1 MVLYLTQIQKHIMRN
16 KFILWGIV
24 VLIVTWATALL
35 IKAHYWIPILLT
47 SLYILGIYNTYQT
60 KHAILRNFPVL
71 GYFRYIFEEISP
83 EIQQYFIER
92 ETDGYKLN
100 IQTNVLLEKF
110 QQNIFSNI

>member
-92 ETDGYKLN
+92 ETDGKP
-100 IQTNVLLEKF
+100 F
-110 QQNIFSNI
+110 PRH